1 MIHVLQGVIDSILF
15 GHLHQILKLRL
26 REAEQQRL
34 RAEVERQRQIEGRE
48 RLRNLNTIQEEIL
61 QLNQLLDPSTQSK
74 LDVTP
79 AGFSSFSARGNQLC
93 SQVSEVVRKTAEVSL
108 SCRLCFKSR
117 SASFFPLLEQIFKLN
132 TLLLS
137 IADSLQGE
145 FPSVEDMNVAEQ
157 SLREM
162 RALIQLMQEE
172 VAKAQEQKKKE
183 KEEEEELKKQEQL
196 KAQQEAQKAAEQ
208 SAKEK
213 AQKKGE

>member
-1 MIHVLQGVIDSILF
+1 MFARCNQFSFF

-34 RAEVERQRQIEGRE
+34 RAEVERQRQNEGRE

-108 SCRLCFKSR
+108 SCHLHFKSR
-117 SASFFPLLEQIFKLN
+117 SASFFPSWIKYLH
-132 TLLLS
+132 
-137 IADSLQGE
+137 
-145 FPSVEDMNVAEQ
+145 
-157 SLREM
+157 
-162 RALIQLMQEE
+162 
-172 VAKAQEQKKKE
+172 
-183 KEEEEELKKQEQL
+183 
-196 KAQQEAQKAAEQ
+196 
-208 SAKEK
+208 
-213 AQKKGE
+213 